1 MILSR
6 RSFLKVAG
14 LTVVA
19 AAGASM
25 FTGCGAFSTTPIELV
40 AETGSTKEFS
50 AHVAE
55 IGKNKLIVWPG
66 DAKGDY
72 LKGYLPSYLAQ
83 NGLKNFEIV
92 KYEYKTETDANGKA
106 SKYLEVTVKAAK

>member
-1 MILSR
+1 
-6 RSFLKVAG
+6 
-14 LTVVA
+14 
-19 AAGASM
+19 M
-25 FTGCGAFSTTPIELV
+25 FTGCGAFSTTPIKVVPAADSSEEFKTTV
-40 AETGSTKEFS
+40 AELNK
-50 AHVAE
+50 
-55 IGKNKLIVWPG
+55 KKLIVWPG